1 MNNRNR
7 TQPDNAT
14 GQTIPVAVASGT
26 GRPYVIGRPS
36 GSDADCLGNRTSMQ
50 TCPVADALLG
60 DGLMDVQEAAA
71 FLRLGRSTVYQLM
84 DSGKLGYVK
93 IGRARRIP
101 RRALIELAAASW
113 VGPMPMPATADG
125 RGAGE
130 TTNGHRIPG

>member
-36 GSDADCLGNRTSMQ
+36 GSDADRLGNRTSEQ

-60 DGLMDVQEAAA
+60 DGLTDVKGAAE
-71 FLRLGRSTVYQLM
+71 FLAVSRTTVYGLMETGQLR
-84 DSGKLGYVK
+84 YVK
-93 IGRARRIP
+93 IGKARRIP
-101 RRALIELAAASW
+101 RRALVELAAANLRGGWADAS
-113 VGPMPMPATADG
+113 GP
-125 RGAGE
+125 AGSASPPDTQLE
-130 TTNGHRIPG
+130 G